1 MSIQSFLKSKQNNNY
16 KFSSISFELNEL
28 FLLYNINADFDDV
41 ENDITKFKQMLIA
54 ELEFIINCESELY
67 IYDDLFELYGN
78 LTVNEFIKRRGDKF
92 FKNGVVKYEFKN
104 NTLFL
109 ELKKAV

>member
-1 MSIQSFLKSKQNNNY
+1 MSIQSFLKSKEIN
-16 KFSSISFELNEL
+16 KFEFSSISFELNDL
-28 FLLYNINADFDDV
+28 FLLYNINADFDDI
-41 ENDITKFKQMLIA
+41 EKDITKFKQMIIN
-54 ELEFIINCESELY
+54 ELEFIIDYDSELF

-78 LTVNEFIKRRGDKF
+78 LTVNEFIKERGNKF
-92 FKNGVVKYEFKN
+92 FRNGIIKYHFDN